1 MFREQKMGVF
11 RTFSVRNAFTNS
23 HPCLEILILRIE
35 DEGEVLSNLV
45 IELADKQMGRVLS
58 VRENGIQ
65 SYQDILKESKIEL
78 KYSYIHFYFDDWQDS
93 VQSGLLGRVEGAE

>member
-45 IELADKQMGRVLS
+45 IKLADKQMGRVLS

-65 SYQDILKESKIEL
+65 SY
-78 KYSYIHFYFDDWQDS
+78 
-93 VQSGLLGRVEGAE
+93 

>member
-11 RTFSVRNAFTNS
+11 GTFRNAFSNS
-23 HPCLEILILRIE
+23 HPCLEILILRIKN
-35 DEGEVLSNLV
+35 EGEVLSNLV
-45 IELADKQMGRVLS
+45 IQLADKQMGRVLS

-65 SYQDILKESKIEL
+65 SYQDILKDSIIEL
-78 KYSYIHFYFDDWQDS
+78 RYSYIHFYFDDWQDS

>member
-1 MFREQKMGVF
+1 MGVF
-11 RTFSVRNAFTNS
+11 GTFRNAFSNS

-35 DEGEVLSNLV
+35 YEGKVLSYLV
-45 IELADKQMGRVLS
+45 IELADKQMGWVLS

-65 SYQDILKESKIEL
+65 SYQYILKESIIEL
-78 KYSYIHFYFDDWQDS
+78 RYSYIHFYFDDWQDS